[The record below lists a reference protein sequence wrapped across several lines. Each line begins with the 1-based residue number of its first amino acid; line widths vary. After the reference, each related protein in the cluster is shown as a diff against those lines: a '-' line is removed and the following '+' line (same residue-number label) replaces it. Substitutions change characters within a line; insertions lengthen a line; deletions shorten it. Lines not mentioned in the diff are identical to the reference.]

1 MESAH
6 GCLKDM
12 KEFLV
17 TVGSILVLLMAL
29 LTFAALLV
37 WAERRLLGLWQDRY
51 GPNRVGPFGL
61 LQVVADMIKLFMK
74 EDWVPAFADKT
85 LFVLAPAIIMITI
98 LMSFAVVPFTPSL
111 VVADLNVGLL
121 FVLAMSS
128 LTAYSAVL
136 AGWASNSKYALL
148 GGLRASAQM
157 LSYEVFMGLSVMGV
171 VMLAGSFNLREIVD
185 AQQGL
190 WFCIPQFLGF
200 VVFVIAGFAETK
212 RVPFDIPEAEAE
224 LVAGYHTEYSGMK
237 FGMFFVGEYLG
248 VLLISALI
256 VVLFFGGWQGPW
268 LPPILW
274 FLIKTSVCISLFILI
289 RATLPRLRFDQLM
302 AFGWKIMLPLALLNL
317 VITGALVLAN
327 RTAA

>member
-1 MESAH
+1 M
-6 GCLKDM
+6 
-12 KEFLV
+12 
-17 TVGSILVLLMAL
+17 
-29 LTFAALLV
+29 
-37 WAERRLLGLWQDRY
+37 
-51 GPNRVGPFGL
+51 PP
-61 LQVVADMIKLFMK
+61 
-74 EDWVPAFADKT
+74 FADKT

-98 LMSFAVVPFTPSL
+98 LMSFVVVPFTPSF

-121 FVLAMSS
+121 FILAMSS

-171 VMLAGSFNLREIVD
+171 VMLAGSFNLREIVE
-185 AQQGL
+185 AQHGL

-200 VVFVIAGFAETK
+200 VIFVIAGLAETK

-248 VLLISALI
+248 ILLISALI
-256 VVLFFGGWQGPW
+256 AVLFFGGWQGPW
-268 LPPILW
+268 LPPALW
-274 FLIKTSVCISLFILI
+274 FFIKTSAFIGLFILI
-289 RATLPRLRFDQLM
+289 RATLPRIRFDQLM
-302 AFGWKIMLPLALLNL
+302 GFGWKAMLPLALLNL
-317 VITGALVLAN
+317 IITGALVLVN
-327 RTAA
+327 RTAT